1 MSSIVD
7 SELVGIYERE
17 VEGLALATSKYSSIL
32 GSSEIDAIVRTFRLA
47 IEHSGDK
54 VTAQM
59 LFDIINDDSKVMNDL
74 KGDERQ

>member
-1 MSSIVD
+1 MSSTIE
-7 SELVGIYERE
+7 SELVEIYERE
-17 VEGLALATSKYSSIL
+17 VEELALATSKYSSIL

-59 LFDIINDDSKVMNDL
+59 VFDMINDDPKVMNNL
-74 KGDERQ
+74 KGE